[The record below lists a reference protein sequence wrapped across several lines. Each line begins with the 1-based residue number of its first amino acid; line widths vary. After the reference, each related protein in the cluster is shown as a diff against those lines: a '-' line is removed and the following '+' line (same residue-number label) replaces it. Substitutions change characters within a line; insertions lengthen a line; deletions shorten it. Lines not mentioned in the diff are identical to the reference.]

1 MRIPDHIIEEIS
13 RRIDIVEV
21 IGERTTLQR
30 RGARYI
36 GLCPFH
42 TEKTPSFSVNQE
54 LGAYYCFGCHRKGS
68 VFTFVMETEGL
79 SFPEAV
85 RKLGDKVGV
94 AVEVEEDDEV
104 SRRNSALRELYN
116 RVTGTFSHLLQE
128 SEEASRAREILESR
142 AVSPEMIKRF
152 QLGYSPQDGFW
163 LRAFLR
169 KHGYSDEFLTDSGL
183 FTRANPNRAL
193 FSGRIMYPIRDRRS
207 DVVAFGGRIV
217 EGDGPKYINSPET
230 SLYRKRELLY
240 GIDRAASEIRKE
252 QAAVIAEGYMDVI
265 ALHQAGIE
273 GAVAPLGTALTGEQ
287 ARLLGRLASR
297 AVLVFDGDE
306 AGIEATQKAAI
317 ELERAGILP
326 VVCALPAG
334 TDPADLLSSGGSQAV
349 VNAVSSPLTILD
361 FLVRRGIERHG
372 TGSPEAKQA
381 TLEEL
386 FPYLD
391 AIRSEIRREESIR
404 AAADLAGAEADA
416 VLRDFARYRRRGS
429 RSSAAIQESSRGRE
443 PSQSPTRTEPSYD
456 LFLMLATVQSREH
469 FAFVRKWLAPE
480 DLEGE
485 VARKVFVALEES
497 YRRGEESLDLL
508 LSRIEPASIAEMVRE
523 RIVRGEFDGAEDQ
536 AIRDAVMAIRRRA
549 LDRKRSAVE
558 VALRRVSR
566 NAGANEGEELELLA
580 EKMHLDQELQK
591 LKGDE

>member
-1 MRIPDHIIEEIS
+1 
-13 RRIDIVEV
+13 
-21 IGERTTLQR
+21 
-30 RGARYI
+30 
-36 GLCPFH
+36 
-42 TEKTPSFSVNQE
+42 
-54 LGAYYCFGCHRKGS
+54 
-68 VFTFVMETEGL
+68 
-79 SFPEAV
+79 
-85 RKLGDKVGV
+85 
-94 AVEVEEDDEV
+94 
-104 SRRNSALRELYN
+104 
-116 RVTGTFSHLLQE
+116 
-128 SEEASRAREILESR
+128 
-142 AVSPEMIKRF
+142 
-152 QLGYSPQDGFW
+152 
-163 LRAFLR
+163 
-169 KHGYSDEFLTDSGL
+169 
-183 FTRANPNRAL
+183 
-193 FSGRIMYPIRDRRS
+193 
-207 DVVAFGGRIV
+207 
-217 EGDGPKYINSPET
+217 
-230 SLYRKRELLY
+230 
-240 GIDRAASEIRKE
+240 
-252 QAAVIAEGYMDVI
+252 
-265 ALHQAGIE
+265 
-273 GAVAPLGTALTGEQ
+273 
-287 ARLLGRLASR
+287 
-297 AVLVFDGDE
+297 
-306 AGIEATQKAAI
+306 
-317 ELERAGILP
+317 
-326 VVCALPAG
+326 
-334 TDPADLLSSGGSQAV
+334 
-349 VNAVSSPLTILD
+349 
-361 FLVRRGIERHG
+361 VRRGIERHG